1 MNFYPNPDWPANHTG
16 SNSRVNA
23 YNSGNNEKDG
33 PLFHIVAGTSIGPMN
48 AAVLVRNVVKRRKTW
63 LEAAKVLKYF
73 WIDQAKL
80 EEGEDEKN
88 EVYPLLLATAMSG
101 TNRRILLNPFPYC
114 YMAPYHDWCK

>member
-1 MNFYPNPDWPANHTG
+1 MNFYPNPDGPANHTG

-23 YNSGNNEKDG
+23 YNSGNHEKDG

-48 AAVLVRNVVKRRKTW
+48 AAVLVR
-63 LEAAKVLKYF
+63 KVLKYF

-88 EVYPLLLATAMSG
+88 EGYPLLLATAMSG

-114 YMAPYHDWCK
+114 YMAPYH